1 MEKLMTILS
10 EIRPDLDFEND
21 TNLVDGGSLDSFD
34 MVLIIAAISEN
45 YGVEIK
51 GTDLTPANFNSAVA
65 ILELINKELQK

>member
-1 MEKLMTILS
+1 
-10 EIRPDLDFEND
+10 
-21 TNLVDGGSLDSFD
+21 